1 VIDRVELS
9 DLRELSRRGNLVP
22 IVREMSADLLT
33 PVAAFLMIGGPD
45 TESFLLESV
54 EGGERLARYSF
65 LGRDPFLA
73 VTIRGKQV
81 ILLDHPGG
89 TTREFDSGEP
99 LTVLRDLLARY
110 RAAPVPGLPR
120 FTGGAVGW
128 FGYDTVRWIEELPES
143 TVGDRGLADVELR
156 FFDTVLAFDHA
167 MGRLLLIAN
176 AHVGEADDEAAL
188 EAAWDSA
195 NDRLD
200 VLEARLSGG
209 LGAVTTGPGM
219 SSDIAPPSKPAARAM
234 STSSTPATVRSN
246 MSRADFMAM
255 VESALDHIRAG
266 DIFQVVLSQR
276 FEVSTTSHPFDLYRS
291 LRAINPSPYMY
302 YLGFGRAPVVG
313 SSPEPL
319 VRLQGGRLEY
329 RPIAGT
335 VPRGRDDQED
345 ERLARELLADEKER
359 AEHIMLVDL
368 GRNDLGRV
376 AEPGSVEV
384 SDLMVVERYSH
395 VMHLVSRLTARL
407 RPGCDA
413 FDALYACFPAGTV
426 SGAPKVRAMEIIEG
440 LEPTRRGLYAGA
452 VGYLDFSGNLD
463 TAIALRT
470 MVVEDGV
477 AYIQAGAGIVAD
489 SRPDREYDETVQKAR
504 ALVAAIE
511 RADSK
516 GRMA

>member
-1 VIDRVELS
+1 VLGNPGPAT
-9 DLRELSRRGNLVP
+9 LRERSASGNLVP
-22 IVREMSADLLT
+22 VHREIAADLMT
-33 PVAAFLMIGGPD
+33 PVAAFLRIDGPN

-73 VTIRGKQV
+73 VTIRGRLV
-81 ILLDHPGG
+81 HVVDNRSGTNRTFEAEDPRVPLRGIL
-89 TTREFDSGEP
+89 
-99 LTVLRDLLARY
+99 ACY
-110 RAAPVPGLPR
+110 RAAPIGGLPR

-128 FGYDTVRWIEELPES
+128 FGYDTVRWIEELPER
-143 TVGDRGLADVELR
+143 TKDDRGLADVELR

-167 MGRLLLIAN
+167 RGRLLLIAN
-176 AHVGEADDEAAL
+176 AHVGDAVSPDDFDAAWSEANGRLDAL
-188 EAAWDSA
+188 EAMLAVDTPFPSGPRTPDA
-195 NDRLD
+195 LRPHAGPNPPPPASNMPR
-200 VLEARLSGG
+200 EAFEGM
-209 LGAVTTGPGM
+209 VTT
-219 SSDIAPPSKPAARAM
+219 
-234 STSSTPATVRSN
+234 
-246 MSRADFMAM
+246 
-255 VESALDHIRAG
+255 ALEHIRAG

-276 FEVSTTSHPFDLYRS
+276 FEVPTTAHPFDLYRS
-291 LRAINPSPYMY
+291 LRTVNPSPYMY
-302 YLGFGRAPVVG
+302 FLNYGRAPVVG

-319 VRLQGGRLEY
+319 VRLHDGRLEY

-335 VPRGRDDQED
+335 CPRG
-345 ERLARELLADEKER
+345 ADEEEDASNAAALAGDDKER

-376 AEPGSVEV
+376 AEPGSVVV
-384 SDLMVVERYSH
+384 SDLMIVESYSH

-413 FDALYACFPAGTV
+413 LDALFACFPAGTV
-426 SGAPKVRAMEIIEG
+426 SGAPKVRAMEIIEA

-452 VGYLDFSGNLD
+452 VGYLDFAGNLD

-489 SRPDREYDETVQKAR
+489 SRPAREYEETLQKAR
-504 ALVAAIE
+504 ALVTAIE
-511 RADSK
+511 RA
-516 GRMA
+516 GTRGLA

>member
-1 VIDRVELS
+1 MLGRVELEE
-9 DLRELSRRGNLVP
+9 LRRLSRTGNLVP
-22 IVREMSADLLT
+22 IVREVSADLLT
-33 PVAAFLMIGGPD
+33 PVAAFLMIEGAD
-45 TESFLLESV
+45 SESFLLESV

-65 LGRDPFLA
+65 LGRDPFLS
-73 VTIRGKQV
+73 VTVRGGHV
-81 ILLDHPGG
+81 SLRDHRDH
-89 TTREFDSGEP
+89 TSREFESEDP
-99 LTVLRDLLARY
+99 LATLRELLGRY
-110 RAAPVPGLPR
+110 RAARVPGLPR

-143 TVGDRGLADVELR
+143 AVDDRGLADVELR

-167 MGRLLLIAN
+167 KGRLLLIAN
-176 AHVGEADDEAAL
+176 AHVGEADDEAAF
-188 EAAWDSA
+188 EAAIADA
-195 NDRLD
+195 NARIKAL
-200 VLEARLSGG
+200 LTRLSI
-209 LGAVTTGPGM
+209 GPG
-219 SSDIAPPSKPAARAM
+219 ATNTPRAM
-234 STSSTPATVRSN
+234 PLRTDAVPLPAEVRSN
-246 MSRADFMAM
+246 MSRAAFEAM
-255 VESALDHIRAG
+255 VESALEHIRAG

-276 FEVSTTSHPFDLYRS
+276 FEVSTVSHPFDLYRS

-302 YLGFGRAPVVG
+302 FLGFGRAPVVG

-319 VRLQGGRLEY
+319 VRVQDGRLEY

-335 VPRGRDDQED
+335 VARGVDDEED
-345 ERLARELLADEKER
+345 ERRAKELLADEKER

-384 SDLMVVERYSH
+384 TDFMVVEKYSH

-407 RPGCDA
+407 RADCDA
-413 FDALYACFPAGTV
+413 LDALYACFPAGTV
-426 SGAPKVRAMEIIEG
+426 SGAPKIRAMEIIET

-452 VGYLDFSGNLD
+452 VGYVDFAGNLD

-489 SRPDREYDETVQKAR
+489 SRPDREFDETVQKAR
-504 ALVAAIE
+504 ALVVAIE
-511 RADSK
+511 RARPGGDD
-516 GRMA
+516 